1 MAEEAT
7 INCYTH
13 SNPIGPGATNRT
25 RHSTPEFPYNYVD
38 CFHDSRPKSN
48 FSAYE
53 FGTNAPTMKRLF
65 ASMHEP
71 ITSKSPTTARLRVF
85 LRPPRKMQQGEKA
98 PELHAIIDISKGIN
112 VNTWKIFVEKM
123 VDDLLKRGQ
132 REGLSSHMVTTLY
145 LDVPIVSDVS
155 KNTKPITDFFKKTKK

>member
-1 MAEEAT
+1 
-7 INCYTH
+7 
-13 SNPIGPGATNRT
+13 
-25 RHSTPEFPYNYVD
+25 
-38 CFHDSRPKSN
+38 
-48 FSAYE
+48 
-53 FGTNAPTMKRLF
+53 
-65 ASMHEP
+65 
-71 ITSKSPTTARLRVF
+71 
-85 LRPPRKMQQGEKA
+85 MQQGEKA

-155 KNTKPITDFFKKTKK
+155 KNTKPITDFFKKAKK